1 MGGIHTLLNNVYIL
15 KKEGIDKGFIYFD
28 NDKIIDTGK
37 EADPIY
43 ELSELVI
50 DYEYKA
56 LAIHGYSVLTNLS
69 GYPYRGLGVKTDLSI
84 FTRDELKKIISAALY
99 ELVMNGVTFPVI
111 YDQYIDLAIQI
122 LKEHSLKAVII
133 AEEGTVPEYT
143 GLYYV
148 YMRGDNL
155 YYNDE
160 KLGFIRDIICRPEKI
175 NNNCLFLDLR
185 DYYTYNVSYVTNI
198 LFKLSKNIYTVLD
211 VFTKP
216 YQLIKIDNGYIDKQA
231 KPDIV
236 IYDLR
241 EPYLVTPRNYISLS
255 VLRGYVPSQVFISGD
270 IFFDHGESLILAKTR
285 IDFILEK

>member
-1 MGGIHTLLNNVYIL
+1 MYIL
-15 KKEGIDKGFIYFD
+15 KEKGIDRGFIYFD

-56 LAIHGYSVLTNLS
+56 LAIHGYSVLTSLS
-69 GYPYRGLGVKTDLSI
+69 EYPYRGLGVKADLSI
-84 FTRDELKKIISAALY
+84 FTRDELKKIINAALY
-99 ELVMNGVTFPVI
+99 ELIMNGVTFPLI
-111 YDQYIDLAIQI
+111 YDEYIDLVIKI
-122 LKEHSLKAVII
+122 LKEHNLKAGII

-143 GLYYV
+143 GLYYIHI
-148 YMRGDNL
+148 RGDNL

-160 KLGFIRDIICRPEKI
+160 KLGSIKDAICSPEKI
-175 NNNCLFLDLR
+175 NSNCLFLDLR
-185 DYYTYNVSYVTNI
+185 NYYTYNLSYIMNI
-198 LFKLSKNIYTVLD
+198 LVKSLKNMFSALEI
-211 VFTKP
+211 FAKP
-216 YQLIKIDNGYIDKQA
+216 YKLIRIDKGYIDKQA

-241 EPYLVTPRNYISLS
+241 EPYLVAPRNHVLLS
-255 VLRGYVPSQVFISGD
+255 VLRGYVPSQVFINGD
-270 IFFDHGESLILAKTR
+270 TFFDHGESLVLGKTR